1 MEKSGQNRDPAD
13 EKMQTSDLTL
23 VIPAYNEEDSL
34 RLFLPE
40 LLDFCMKNGSQLI
53 IVDDCSKD
61 GTGALIDKA
70 AASHEFMHV
79 CHHKVNRG
87 YGGALISGLRLSQ
100 TRFSVTLDADGQHR
114 LEDVLHLMEKQEECN
129 ADLVIGSRSSD
140 SGGGSGLYRALGKKM
155 IRGIAGL
162 LVDDMEI
169 SDLNS
174 GMKLYDTELAQR
186 YLKLCPDGMAF
197 SEVMPLIF
205 VQQKHL
211 VAETPI
217 EVAPR
222 MSGKSTISTM
232 TALDTLYQIINIVM
246 VFNPMRIFLPIGG
259 FMILFGILWAI
270 PFLIRGTGLSTAS
283 MMSMTAGLL
292 LIMMGLLAEQLAQIR
307 KKDL

>member
-1 MEKSGQNRDPAD
+1 MKSRKDTAQAD

-23 VIPAYNEEDSL
+23 VIPAYNEEESL

-40 LLDFCMKNGSQLI
+40 LFAFCEQNGSQLV
-53 IVDDCSKD
+53 IVDDCSRD
-61 GTGALIDKA
+61 GTGALLDEA
-70 AASHEFMHV
+70 AASHDFMRV

-87 YGGALISGLRLSQ
+87 YGGALISGLQLSQ

-114 LEDVLHLMEKQEECN
+114 LEDVIRLMKKQAECD
-129 ADLVIGSRSSD
+129 ADLVVGARSSD
-140 SGGGSGLYRALGKKM
+140 AGGGSGAYRALGKKM
-155 IRGIAGL
+155 IRGTAGM
-162 LVDDMEI
+162 LVDNLPLT
-169 SDLNS
+169 DLNS
-174 GMKLYDTELAQR
+174 GMKLYDTKLAQR

-211 VAETPI
+211 VTETPI
-217 EVAPR
+217 EVVPR

-246 VFNPMRIFLPIGG
+246 VFNPVRIFLPLGS
-259 FMILFGILWAI
+259 FLILFGILWAI
-270 PFLIRGTGLSTAS
+270 PFLIRGTGLSIAS
-283 MMSMTAGLL
+283 MMSMMAGLL